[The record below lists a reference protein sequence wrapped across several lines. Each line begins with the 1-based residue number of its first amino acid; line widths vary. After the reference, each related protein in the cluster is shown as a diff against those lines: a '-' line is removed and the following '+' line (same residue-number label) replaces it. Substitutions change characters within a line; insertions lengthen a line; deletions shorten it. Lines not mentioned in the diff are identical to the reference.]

1 MSYSV
6 NGNSC
11 NYVTLTDYNSSSPGM
26 LGHPA
31 VPATT
36 VTGHYVVP
44 DYKPITYDALT
55 HGDGNQYGCS
65 GYFNVTNGYGLDAAN
80 CNTQYS
86 QRPCN
91 GTLGGD
97 ANKFRGTCLFDN
109 VYESCIS
116 SKASCGTV
124 GLGKSGTC
132 RNYGKPNPNTGLPLI
147 NPKTGQSN
155 GYFTCGCSK
164 LYKWPTNDGRCST
177 CPNQ

>member
-26 LGHPA
+26 LGQPA

-55 HGDGNQYGCS
+55 HGDGNHYGCS
-65 GYFNVTNGYGLDAAN
+65 GYFNVTKGYGADAAN

-86 QRPCN
+86 QSTCN
-91 GTLGGD
+91 GTVGGG
-97 ANKFRGTCLFDN
+97 ANKFSLISN
-109 VYESCIS
+109 SC
-116 SKASCGTV
+116 C
-124 GLGKSGTC
+124 GKSCNPKSTKITNCAC
-132 RNYGKPNPNTGLPLI
+132 RNCVN
-147 NPKTGQSN
+147 
-155 GYFTCGCSK
+155 SK
-164 LYKWPTNDGRCST
+164 WT
-177 CPNQ
+177 Q